1 MNIYSKLIFIV
12 FLLLSLFGIAIVYS
26 ATFDFSFVVKQSL
39 ALIIGIISFFL
50 VNKIGIDKIKDYLIL
65 IVLVNVVLL
74 VLVLT
79 PLGVEV
85 NGSKA
90 WIGIGPLNLQ
100 PSELTKITII
110 LYTAYF
116 ISNRFSIV
124 EDFKKGF
131 LPPFLLMLIFA
142 ILINIEPD
150 LGNASIVALLF
161 LVIMFIGGTPLWHFL
176 PLVIFSFI
184 GFIFL
189 VFTKSY
195 RINRILAFI
204 DPWKDPLGY
213 GYNVIQS
220 LIAHGRG
227 HIWGVGFGNSL
238 QKNYY
243 LPEKHTDFI
252 YAIIGE
258 ELGLVGT
265 ITILLI
271 FVIFFSYIVYKAN
284 KIDNMF
290 YKLVL
295 FGLGFMIFINAVI
308 NMAVTL
314 SLLPATG
321 ITLPFVSYGGTS
333 LIVNW
338 IALGII
344 INILNK
350 PNETKKVYLQEK
362 IIIPENI

>member
-1 MNIYSKLIFIV
+1 
-12 FLLLSLFGIAIVYS
+12 LLSLFGIAMVYS
-26 ATFDFSFVVKQSL
+26 ASFDISLVTKQFFALFVGVLMFFLLQKFDIDRIKNFL
-39 ALIIGIISFFL
+39 VLIIFL
-50 VNKIGIDKIKDYLIL
+50 NILLLIW
-65 IVLVNVVLL
+65 
-74 VLVLT
+74 VLT

-90 WIGIGPLNLQ
+90 WIGLGPINIQ
-100 PSELTKITII
+100 PSEFAKIVIV
-110 LYTAYF
+110 LYTSYF
-116 ISNRFSIV
+116 ISNRLSLV
-124 EDFKKGF
+124 EDFKRGF
-131 LPPFLLMLIFA
+131 VPPFLLMLIFA
-142 ILINIEPD
+142 FLINLEPD
-150 LGNASIVALLF
+150 LGNASIVAMLF
-161 LVIMFIGGTPLWHFL
+161 LVVMFVGGTPLLHFL
-176 PLVIFSFI
+176 PLAVFSFL

-189 VFTKSY
+189 LFTKSY
-195 RINRILAFI
+195 RIKRILAFV

-252 YAIIGE
+252 YSVIGE
-258 ELGLVGT
+258 ELGIVGNLIILT
-265 ITILLI
+265 IFIA
-271 FVIFFSYIVYKAN
+271 FFSVIVYN
-284 KIDNMF
+284 SLKINNIF

-295 FGLGFMIFINAVI
+295 FGLGFMIFVNAIINI
-308 NMAVTL
+308 AVTL

-344 INILNK
+344 VNILNK
-350 PNETKKVYLQEK
+350 PFEVKKVDVKSK
-362 IIIPENI
+362 IVLRD